1 MVFHDK
7 AYDRLHNLWRRWGIT
22 QEDTYYAIENDLLR
36 TSVWLPLRYVERGVI
51 KDGRFI
57 YERHEPKEGFSGVR
71 PQDFR
76 RICSTGR
83 AKLRE
88 FRSIKQEGHIFR
100 LAYEPPQPAIM
111 VRIGDLV
118 VLQEDRKKFEETYSV
133 GQGNTLAFPAKPG
146 VEGEFHFSNDY
157 RHVTLRGK
165 EFHLGDV
172 QARVVEQLHDAARSR
187 QPWVHGKTLIYE
199 SGSRAVR
206 VRDIFKHKREWR
218 SLISSDDRGYY
229 RLNLPLQETENDPAK
244 STIHCKHNKNGHEHD
259 AKDSG
264 NQPIPPRKSAPV
276 KPVVLSIQF
285 ILVFVAHQIARAVP
299 LSNAMSAAC
308 DLAVIA

>member
-88 FRSIKQEGHIFR
+88 FRSINQEGHIYR

-111 VRIGDLV
+111 VRISDLV
-118 VLQEDRKKFEETYSV
+118 VLQEDRKRFEETYSV
-133 GQGNTLAFPAKPG
+133 GQGNTLLFPPKPG
-146 VEGEFHFSNDY
+146 VEGSFHFSNDY
-157 RHVTLRGK
+157 RHVTLDGK

-199 SGSRAVR
+199 SGSRAIR
-206 VRDIFKHKREWR
+206 VRDIFKHKRDWR
-218 SLISSDDRGYY
+218 SLISSNDRGYY
-229 RLNLPLQETENDPAK
+229 RLNVPLQEAENDPANGA
-244 STIHCKHNKNGHEHD
+244 IHRQHDEQRHKNH
-259 AKDSG
+259 S
-264 NQPIPPRKSAPV
+264 RSA
-276 KPVVLSIQF
+276 S
-285 ILVFVAHQIARAVP
+285 
-299 LSNAMSAAC
+299 
-308 DLAVIA
+308 